1 MTLTLNM
8 KLTPFKDVKLLRL
21 EECRWKKAKHESLS
35 WQFKTHILLIFYRFR
50 AVWTKNLCNEKSL
63 SFWRIITSVFTVS
76 FRTYTTCLW
85 TKKPTQKMK
94 KTNKTKLKN
103 IEVLKKLHNLREK
116 CTRWLR
122 QCRRKRADSSDIK
135 CLQAATGMAVCHR
148 YQKPPPML
156 KNYTTKLVWFKW
168 RNNKAVQKK
177 KKPLR
182 SCRDKEA
189 ATRTQ
194 QGARI
199 RSSSWGRRRWLV
211 PPARC
216 QHQNLRYEGQTV
228 GGLGEE
234 ALLYKGDLQLDS
246 VTRLLAPTIKVL
258 QLTQGGEIEKKMTK
272 YAELIP
278 VLCLTTRKHNREV
291 SPTNCHSWQIS
302 HWLFR

>member
-116 CTRWLR
+116 CTRK
-122 QCRRKRADSSDIK
+122 RKWMVE
-135 CLQAATGMAVCHR
+135 T
-148 YQKPPPML
+148 
-156 KNYTTKLVWFKW
+156 
-168 RNNKAVQKK
+168 VQKEACWFI
-177 KKPLR
+177 R
-182 SCRDKEA
+182 HQMSASCHGHGSVPWIPKTSTHAEKLYYK
-189 ATRTQ
+189 TC
-194 QGARI
+194 
-199 RSSSWGRRRWLV
+199 LV
-211 PPARC
+211 
-216 QHQNLRYEGQTV
+216 QV
-228 GGLGEE
+228 
-234 ALLYKGDLQLDS
+234 
-246 VTRLLAPTIKVL
+246 
-258 QLTQGGEIEKKMTK
+258 EK
-272 YAELIP
+272 
-278 VLCLTTRKHNREV
+278 
-291 SPTNCHSWQIS
+291 Q
-302 HWLFR
+302 

>member
-1 MTLTLNM
+1 MD
-8 KLTPFKDVKLLRL
+8 K
-21 EECRWKKAKHESLS
+21 
-35 WQFKTHILLIFYRFR
+35 KTHPKNEKNKQNKTEKYRGFKKITQSEREMHKKKKMDGWDSAEGSVLIHQTSNVCKLPR
-50 AVWTKNLCNEKSL
+50 AWQCAIDTKNLHPC
-63 SFWRIITSVFTVS
+63 W
-76 FRTYTTCLW
+76 
-85 TKKPTQKMK
+85 
-94 KTNKTKLKN
+94 KTILQ
-103 IEVLKKLHNLREK
+103 NLFG
-116 CTRWLR
+116 
-122 QCRRKRADSSDIK
+122 SSGETIK
-135 CLQAATGMAVCHR
+135 Q
-148 YQKPPPML
+148 
-156 KNYTTKLVWFKW
+156 FK
-168 RNNKAVQKK
+168 KK

>member
-8 KLTPFKDVKLLRL
+8 KLTPFKDVKLLRI

-103 IEVLKKLHNLREK
+103 IEILKNYTIWERNAQEK
-116 CTRWLR
+116 ENGWLR

-168 RNNKAVQKK
+168 RNNKAVKK
-177 KKPLR
+177 KNR
-182 SCRDKEA
+182 SEVVEIKRQPREPCRVPESDPVPEGEGGGWYHQQDASIKTSD
-189 ATRTQ
+189 TR
-194 QGARI
+194 GK
-199 RSSSWGRRRWLV
+199 L
-211 PPARC
+211 
-216 QHQNLRYEGQTV
+216 
-228 GGLGEE
+228 
-234 ALLYKGDLQLDS
+234 
-246 VTRLLAPTIKVL
+246 
-258 QLTQGGEIEKKMTK
+258 
-272 YAELIP
+272 
-278 VLCLTTRKHNREV
+278 
-291 SPTNCHSWQIS
+291 
-302 HWLFR
+302 